1 MRANPASHARS
12 LLIYGSDSMCVL
24 ILVGNLI
31 CWLSES
37 TFFVIVL
44 DQKLLKHAGKDIK
57 QSPVEKIVS
66 FSDVYTMVETKLK
79 ELVTIYARAGREILM
94 TELRVELSLS

>member
-1 MRANPASHARS
+1 
-12 LLIYGSDSMCVL
+12 MCVL

-44 DQKLLKHAGKDIK
+44 DQKLLKHTGKDIK

-79 ELVTIYARAGREILM
+79 ELVTIYARAGQLLAKYQFFIILSFW
-94 TELRVELSLS
+94 L

>member
-12 LLIYGSDSMCVL
+12 LLIYGSDSVCVL

-79 ELVTIYARAGREILM
+79 ELVTIYARAGQLLAKYQFFIIL
-94 TELRVELSLS
+94 SF

>member
-1 MRANPASHARS
+1 MRFDKRRERLRKCLSDARKKSPLVGLAVVRANPARHARS

-66 FSDVYTMVETKLK
+66 F
-79 ELVTIYARAGREILM
+79 
-94 TELRVELSLS
+94 

>member
-24 ILVGNLI
+24 ILAGNLI
-31 CWLSES
+31 CWESES

-44 DQKLLKHAGKDIK
+44 DQKLLKHSGEDIN
-57 QSPVEKIVS
+57 QSPLEKIVS
-66 FSDVYTMVETKLK
+66 FSDVYTMVETNLEK
-79 ELVTIYARAGREILM
+79 LVTI
-94 TELRVELSLS
+94 

>member
-1 MRANPASHARS
+1 
-12 LLIYGSDSMCVL
+12 MCVL

-57 QSPVEKIVS
+57 QSRVEKIVS

-79 ELVTIYARAGREILM
+79 ELVTIYARAGQLLAKYQFFIILSFW
-94 TELRVELSLS
+94 L

>member
-1 MRANPASHARS
+1 
-12 LLIYGSDSMCVL
+12 MCVL

-79 ELVTIYARAGREILM
+79 ELVTIYARAGQLLAKYQFFIILSFW
-94 TELRVELSLS
+94 L

>member
-1 MRANPASHARS
+1 
-12 LLIYGSDSMCVL
+12 MCVL

-79 ELVTIYARAGREILM
+79 ELVTIYARAGQLLAKYKFCIIL
-94 TELRVELSLS
+94 SF

>member
-1 MRANPASHARS
+1 
-12 LLIYGSDSMCVL
+12 MCVL

-31 CWLSES
+31 YWLSES

-79 ELVTIYARAGREILM
+79 ELVTIYARAGQLLAKYQFFIILSFW
-94 TELRVELSLS
+94 L